1 MKTVI
6 ITGCNKGLGFKLLER
21 FSKEGYSVIALNRK
35 QYDDFDEKCE
45 EVSKLYR
52 NEITVYYADFTDGV
66 ALEKTVQEIVE
77 ESNKPI
83 DVLINNAGINV
94 VNTLFGTEYRDVEMS
109 FRVNY
114 YAPVIITKE
123 IANMMI
129 HEGHGSIVNI
139 SSTAGLHPE
148 PGLTCYGASKAA
160 LSYFTETGA
169 LELAPFGI
177 RMNAVACG
185 PMSSTMYE
193 SMDAKQ
199 QKKIYKRVS
208 LGRIASLDEIA
219 NTVLFLASDKS
230 SFITGAVLP
239 IDGGY
244 K

>member
-21 FSKEGYSVIALNRK
+21 FSEEGYNVIALNRK
-35 QYDDFDEKCE
+35 QYDDFDQKCE
-45 EVSKLYR
+45 KVSKLYR

-66 ALEKTVQEIVE
+66 ALEKTVQKIVE

-114 YAPVIITKE
+114 YAPVIITKA
-123 IANMMI
+123 IANLMI

-139 SSTAGLHPE
+139 SSTAGIHPE

-160 LSYFTETGA
+160 LSYYTESGA
-169 LELAPFGI
+169 LELAPFGV

-185 PMSSTMYE
+185 PMSSSMYE
-193 SMDAKQ
+193 SMEEKQ

-219 NTVLFLASDKS
+219 DTVLFLASDKS